1 MAVHAASVSHG
12 VDGMQNGGRRIIWY
26 SNTWSGE
33 QFAQLNKRIARPGQT
48 LPVYVHRI
56 VADHWVD
63 RLKVERVETAM
74 AGEADFIASL
84 RRI

>member
-1 MAVHAASVSHG
+1 VSHG
-12 VDGMQNGGRRIIWY
+12 VDGMQHGGRRIIWY

-48 LPVYVHRI
+48 LPVYIHRI

-63 RLKVERVETAM
+63 RLKVSRVETAM
-74 AGEADFIASL
+74 VGEAEFIASL

>member
-1 MAVHAASVSHG
+1 M
-12 VDGMQNGGRRIIWY
+12 
-26 SNTWSGE
+26 T
-33 QFAQLNKRIARPGQT
+33 PGQT

-63 RLKVERVETAM
+63 RLKVSRVETAM
-74 AGEADFIASL
+74 VGEAEFIASL